1 MGGRIPV
8 VVLAGFLGSGKTTL
22 LNHVLRRA
30 RGTRIGALV
39 NDFGSIEID
48 AMAVSGQVDSMVA
61 LGDGCLCCA
70 VDTSDMDEALER
82 LARPSVGM
90 DVIVIEASGLAEP
103 ETLIRMLLAG
113 GSPHT
118 VYGGLVEVV
127 DAAEF
132 ETVRARHPELERHV
146 GAADLLVLNKADR
159 VPEERHGALR
169 TELERLAPGTP
180 VVPASFGRVDPQLLF
195 DRVHRPRPP
204 VEQLSF
210 DSLLYGEDEGAGEES
225 CGEHGAHGAN
235 GAHREHLH
243 AAYEAVEFTAEEPMD
258 PRRFLEFLDSR
269 PEKLYRIKGY
279 VDFGSADP
287 DNLYEL
293 HAVGG
298 FLRFA
303 PQRLPRD
310 AERRTELVMIGAGV
324 DAEALRAGLRDCA
337 AGAEPHDERAL
348 WGVLRYVDHGPS
360 EDDDADVHTDEADVH
375 APEAAEHDG
384 PADDAAGRA
393 HGMGEA
399 GFDAEPDETAEEP
412 GGYGAR
418 TP

>member
-22 LNHVLRRA
+22 LNHVLRSA

-48 AMAVSGQVDSMVA
+48 AMAVSGQVDSMVS

-82 LARPSVGM
+82 LARPAVGM
-90 DVIVIEASGLAEP
+90 DVVVIEASGLAEP

-113 GSPHT
+113 GSPQT

-132 ETVRARHPELERHV
+132 EAVRARHPELERHV
-146 GAADLLVLNKADR
+146 AAADLLVLNKADR
-159 VPEERHGALR
+159 VPEERYEALR
-169 TELERLAPGTP
+169 TELERLAPGRP

-210 DSLLYGEDEGAGEES
+210 DSLLYGEDEGGGEES
-225 CGEHGAHGAN
+225 CGAQGAHGMHGTH
-235 GAHREHLH
+235 GAHLH
-243 AAYEAVEFTAEEPMD
+243 AAYEAVEFTAGEPMD

-303 PQRLPRD
+303 PRRLPRD

-337 AGAEPHDERAL
+337 AGREPLNERAL
-348 WGVLRYVDHGPS
+348 WGVLRYVDRARS
-360 EDDDADVHTDEADVH
+360 EEDDADVH
-375 APEAAEHDG
+375 APEAAE
-384 PADDAAGRA
+384 PA
-393 HGMGEA
+393 E
-399 GFDAEPDETAEEP
+399 FDETAEEP
-412 GGYGAR
+412 EGYGIR